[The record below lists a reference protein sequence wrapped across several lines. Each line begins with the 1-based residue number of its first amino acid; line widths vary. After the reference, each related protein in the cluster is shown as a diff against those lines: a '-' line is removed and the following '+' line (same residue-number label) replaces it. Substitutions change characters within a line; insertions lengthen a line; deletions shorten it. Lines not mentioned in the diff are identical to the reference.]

1 MYFIADYHALT
12 ILRDP
17 ELLRHYSRSVAA
29 TWIAAGLDPERIT
42 MYRQSDVPETFELA
56 WVLSCVTAKGLMN
69 RAHAYKAAR
78 DKNSEAGKDDL
89 DAGINMGLYNYPVL
103 MAADILLMDSD
114 VVPVGKDQS
123 QHVEYAADIA
133 GSFNHLYRGAP
144 QAEDPTARRAGGQ
157 HGQDAARYRRSQ
169 DEQELRQ
176 HHPVVRQ

>member
-1 MYFIADYHALT
+1 
-12 ILRDP
+12 
-17 ELLRHYSRSVAA
+17 
-29 TWIAAGLDPERIT
+29 
-42 MYRQSDVPETFELA
+42 
-56 WVLSCVTAKGLMN
+56 VLSCVTGKGLMN

-133 GSFNHLYRGAP
+133 RSFTCLQQIALRLERCLGVILVQSNASVQRWAGSAWRCA
-144 QAEDPTARRAGGQ
+144 
-157 HGQDAARYRRSQ
+157 
-169 DEQELRQ
+169 
-176 HHPVVRQ
+176 